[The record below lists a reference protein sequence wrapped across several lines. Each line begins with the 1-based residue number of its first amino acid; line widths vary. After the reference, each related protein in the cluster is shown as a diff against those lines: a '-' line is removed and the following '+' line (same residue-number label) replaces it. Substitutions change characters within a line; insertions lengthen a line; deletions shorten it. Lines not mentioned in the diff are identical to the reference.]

1 MKKAFTFKELLIP
14 LLNDRVCQSGSL
26 KENEFHCNA
35 QNDKKSAFTLAEVL
49 ITLGIIGIVAALTI
63 PGVIEG
69 YKKKETVAKL
79 QKAYTL
85 LNQALKLS
93 EAKYE
98 EYEYWESGANF
109 ATAEDY
115 LKMYWTPHF
124 KVAAYCYTPQKCGY
138 KSNGPYKQL
147 NGTADSSTFVLT
159 SYRLPFATVDGT
171 VYTISVRG
179 GTDDSAQSVIWV
191 DLNGSKDPN
200 QYGKDI
206 FFFERVAKKG
216 ILPSGW
222 NREEDNILENCSISG
237 YGNFCAAKIMRD
249 GWEIKD
255 DYPW

>member
-1 MKKAFTFKELLIP
+1 MKKIKSTAFTM
-14 LLNDRVCQSGSL
+14 
-26 KENEFHCNA
+26 
-35 QNDKKSAFTLAEVL
+35 AEVL
-49 ITLGIIGIVAALTI
+49 ITLGIIGIIAALTI

-124 KVAAYCYTPQKCGY
+124 KVAAYCYTPEKCGY
-138 KSNGPYKQL
+138 KSNTPYKNSNGRA
-147 NGTADSSTFVLT
+147 NGTVFYRNN
-159 SYRLPFATVDGT
+159 YRLPFVTVDGT
-171 VYTISVRG
+171 VYTISIRG
-179 GTDDSAQSVIWV
+179 ASDGSPLEILWV
-191 DLNGSKDPN
+191 DLNSSNDPN
-200 QYGKDI
+200 QYGKDV

-216 ILPSGW
+216 ILPYGW
-222 NREEDNILENCSISG
+222 DKTDEEISRDCSHTNVG
-237 YGNFCAAKIMRD
+237 YYCAAKIMRD
-249 GWEIKD
+249 GWKIKD

>member
-1 MKKAFTFKELLIP
+1 MKKIKSTAFTM
-14 LLNDRVCQSGSL
+14 
-26 KENEFHCNA
+26 
-35 QNDKKSAFTLAEVL
+35 AEVL
-49 ITLGIIGIVAALTI
+49 ITLGIIGIIAALTI

-124 KVAAYCYTPQKCGY
+124 KVAAYCYTPEKCGY
-138 KSNGPYKQL
+138 KSNTPYKNS
-147 NGTADSSTFVLT
+147 NGRANTNSFV
-159 SYRLPFATVDGT
+159 SPSFRLPFATVDGT

-179 GTDDSAQSVIWV
+179 GNDNAPHERLWI
-191 DLNGSKDPN
+191 DLNGPKEPN
-200 QYGKDI
+200 TQGIDV
-206 FFFERVAKKG
+206 FFFERAHKKG
-216 ILPSGW
+216 ILPYGW
-222 NREEDNILENCSISG
+222 DKTDEEIAQDCSQGG
-237 YGNFCAAKIMRD
+237 YYCAAKIMRD
-249 GWEIKD
+249 GWEIKA
-255 DYPW
+255 DYPWK